1 MNLGR
6 IEHVMEEGTPRTDSA
21 EGLEGRPKFWEL
33 TQIGKLVDP
42 TPEKAVYDWW
52 GFTIQNSSNREMA
65 SQILASFQSP
75 LDSPVVLSEVTN
87 NMELVSASSTS
98 VFKLCAFP
106 TGAGGGRGGSEE
118 PGSVV
123 PNTPVPTILAKWKPS
138 PGSLTERQL
147 GEVEAVV
154 SLPGGHSLISAHSF
168 DDSGPGSILFY
179 HKIDL
184 EMVIPEA
191 PAATSKTAASSSNG
205 ADSSAKS
212 KKKGGDEKPKPQP
225 RITPSCFPL
234 GVLSTQDTHTVS
246 LHMIPESNQLIQ
258 ILKNGKGRIVDI
270 SDLAELREAPKP
282 KSGKSKKSEASVH
295 HAILAEFDLEQEVVY
310 TRLNPFNPDLIAVIG
325 PHGVTACVF
334 DLSKQ
339 ELAWRARNVKPD
351 TLRMEVPVSDM
362 NCDWMTATKLVVC
375 TAHSHVR
382 VYELEEGARRPVMTF
397 SLADEFA
404 KSSGPSKFQQL
415 TKGDVAF
422 SLRHIACNP
431 SKRTDVAVACNTGDL
446 FILTLE
452 REAHKGHIRSRQKG
466 VQGAIRALEY
476 HPTRPNALVAAGL
489 DRFVRAW
496 DANKSKSLGTL
507 YTKLRQNVFVWTDVL
522 APILKTHK
530 EKVHEENKK
539 RKLKELQ
546 EQDEDSFHESDFSDF
561 EGDESESGEDN
572 LWQEMKVAGEKKRKR
587 DSGNGKKMVVDDEED
602 DEPAIKKKPK
612 KKAH

>member
-1 MNLGR
+1 M
-6 IEHVMEEGTPRTDSA
+6 T
-21 EGLEGRPKFWEL
+21 
-33 TQIGKLVDP
+33 
-42 TPEKAVYDWW
+42 
-52 GFTIQNSSNREMA
+52 
-65 SQILASFQSP
+65 SQILVSLQSP
-75 LDSPVVLSEVTN
+75 LDSPVVLSEVTK

-106 TGAGGGRGGSEE
+106 TGAGGGRGGSDE
-118 PGSVV
+118 PGSVA

-154 SLPGGHSLISAHSF
+154 SLPGGHSLISAHTF
-168 DDSGPGSILFY
+168 DDSAPGSILFF
-179 HKIDL
+179 HKIEF

-191 PAATSKTAASSSNG
+191 VPTPSKNAASSSN
-205 ADSSAKS
+205 ATDSSQKS
-212 KKKGGDEKPKPQP
+212 KKKGADEKPKPQP

-234 GVLSTQDTHTVS
+234 GALSTEDTHTVS

-270 SDLAELREAPKP
+270 SDITELREAPKA
-282 KSGKSKKSEASVH
+282 KTTKSKKAAPSVH
-295 HAILAEFDLEQEVVY
+295 PSILAEFDLAQEIIS
-310 TRLNPFNPDLIAVIG
+310 TRPNPFNPDLIAVIG

-334 DLSKQ
+334 DISKQ
-339 ELAWRARNVKPD
+339 ELVWRARNVKPD

-362 NCDWMTATKLVVC
+362 SCDWITATKLVVC
-375 TAHSHVR
+375 TAHSHIR
-382 VYELEEGARRPVMTF
+382 VYELEDGARRPIMSF

-431 SKRTDVAVACNTGDL
+431 SKRTEVAVACNTADL

-452 REAHKGHIRSRQKG
+452 REATKGHIRSRQKG

-476 HPTRPNALVAAGL
+476 HPTRANALIATGL

-496 DANKSKSLGTL
+496 DASKSKSLGTL
-507 YTKLRQNVFVWTDVL
+507 YTKLRQNCIVWTDVL

-530 EKVHEENKK
+530 EKVREENKK
-539 RKLKELQ
+539 RKLKEME

-561 EGDESESGEDN
+561 DGDDSESGDEE
-572 LWQEMKVAGEKKRKR
+572 LWGDLKVAGDKKRKR
-587 DSGNGKKMVVDDEED
+587 DAGNGKSQAMDDDED
-602 DEPAIKKKPK
+602 DEPVVKKKSK